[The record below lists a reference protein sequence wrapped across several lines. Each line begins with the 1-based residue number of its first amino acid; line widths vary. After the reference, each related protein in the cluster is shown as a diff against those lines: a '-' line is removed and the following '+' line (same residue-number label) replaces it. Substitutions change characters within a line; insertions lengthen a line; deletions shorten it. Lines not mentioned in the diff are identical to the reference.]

1 MSFAFSFSG
10 DDIDEAQVQAGASIP
25 SQPAETTA
33 AAVAPSSTSSS
44 AFPVAG
50 KPLLPAIRHD
60 LKHMLSALPSKVAF
74 STLDVQLDGGDVIK
88 LPRRELWDVR
98 LQLMAEEEE
107 GGEAEPGL
115 GSHDVKTGVYE
126 GGFKSWE
133 SSVDLVKVLEKSS
146 QPLWESQDEIPCVIE
161 LGCGTALPSLALFQ
175 WAISARRV
183 TGPRPLSIILAD
195 YNSTVLQLV
204 TLPNFVLSW
213 ALQHA
218 ADSPLLTAAFEA
230 VEGELEL
237 TPEVLQAFEE
247 FLAAQQISLQFLSGG
262 WSDEFVELVKAAQ
275 ELPNAAAAANQ
286 KQRMVV
292 LGAETIYSPF
302 ALQAFTETIFALMRH
317 SQSTGGTADVFAAA
331 KRLYFGVGGSLDD
344 FVLKSRELGATVQQ
358 LREETE
364 GVRRGVV
371 KCYLEA

>member
-10 DDIDEAQVQAGASIP
+10 DDIDEAQVQADASIP
-25 SQPAETTA
+25 SQSAETTA
-33 AAVAPSSTSSS
+33 AAVAAAPSTSSS

-50 KPLLPAIRHD
+50 KPLLPAVRHD

-98 LQLMAEEEE
+98 LQLMAEEED

-146 QPLWESQDEIPCVIE
+146 QSLWTSQDEVPCVIE

-175 WAISARRV
+175 WAISARRA

-218 ADSPLLTAAFEA
+218 ADSPLLMAAFEA

-262 WSDEFVELVKAAQ
+262 WSDEFVEIVKAAQ
-275 ELPNAAAAANQ
+275 ALPNVANQ

-317 SQSTGGTADVFAAA
+317 SQSTGSTAEVFAAA

-344 FVLKSRELGATVQQ
+344 FILKSRELGATVEQ

-371 KCYLEA
+371 KCYLKA